1 MRCDARARH
10 RMHSRTYRER
20 LHLFDD
26 GVSLRGREDDRRARR
41 LRRASDRFLR
51 RRIRDARRSVSLG
64 VWVKSPSRHPL
75 SNAPRARAP
84 RIAPRARA
92 RVPQNFPHARP
103 RARHPRLRRPTRAH
117 RAETLAR
124 ARDED
129 PRDVTAVRAS
139 PSILRTFVPVANDV
153 RTLETLVAN
162 AGEATTRAAVA
173 EIVKDI
179 V

>member
-1 MRCDARARH
+1 MRARDTECIRVRTVSVFISSMMASVFADARTTDVRAACVGRA
-10 RMHSRTYRER
+10 TDFY
-20 LHLFDD
+20 DD
-26 GVSLRGREDDRRARR
+26 EYATRVA
-41 LRRASDRFLR
+41 
-51 RRIRDARRSVSLG
+51 RSVSGYGSNRHRVIL
-64 VWVKSPSRHPL
+64 SRTR
-75 SNAPRARAP
+75 RARAP
-84 RIAPRARA
+84 PASRRARA